1 MSSFLY
7 AQIAQQKK
15 AAADAPT
22 AAPPQPG
29 EPQAFRAAAADTD
42 QGGADGPPSPSTTSG
57 YVEALAALIPAEV
70 MTLHA
75 LVLTATTHIVAS
87 STDAPGATTIS
98 DVPTLRA
105 AFWGLAALSLLLYLV
120 PRLYAAWKAG
130 VAEKTGWQAQ
140 MDIAD
145 WARAFIPPLAFTAW
159 TMLQRVTAFDAAF
172 PGCTESQRTVAG
184 LFLAAILIA
193 CASWLAFKPA
203 NRAT

>member
-15 AAADAPT
+15 AAAEAG
-22 AAPPQPG
+22 APPQPSPG
-29 EPQAFRAAAADTD
+29 APQQFRSSASDDDGDD
-42 QGGADGPPSPSTTSG
+42 QGPAPSTTSG

-75 LVLTATTHIVAS
+75 LILTATTRIDPR
-87 STDAPGATTIS
+87 TTPGTTTIV
-98 DVPTLRA
+98 DVPTLLA
-105 AFWGLAALSLLLYLV
+105 AFWGLAALSMLLYLM

-130 VAEKTGWQAQ
+130 IADKTGWRAQ
-140 MDIAD
+140 MDVAD
-145 WARAFIPPLAFTAW
+145 WVRAFIPPLAFTAW

-172 PGCTESQRTVAG
+172 PRCTESQRTVAG

-203 NRAT
+203 NRT